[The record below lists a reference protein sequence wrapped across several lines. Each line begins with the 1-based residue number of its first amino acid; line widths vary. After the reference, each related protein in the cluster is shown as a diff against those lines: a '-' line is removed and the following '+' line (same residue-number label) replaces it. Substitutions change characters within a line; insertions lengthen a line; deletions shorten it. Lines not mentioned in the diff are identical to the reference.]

1 MIKRLSIVASVMT
14 VGLVVAGCSADEGTG
29 QAQEESYIIG
39 LDDTFAPMGFRN
51 DDDELVGFDIELAE
65 AVAEDLGVE
74 FTFQPIDWAMKETE
88 LNGGNID
95 MIWNGYTITDERA
108 GQVAFGTAYMEN
120 SQLIITLEGNEIDTK
135 EDLAGKSVAAQQS
148 SSAVD
153 AIESDPSNIIEEFAN
168 GEVVQYP
175 SNNEVFNDLIT
186 GRSDAIVVDET
197 LGRFYMNQNPS
208 EEYKVLEDNFG
219 EEEYAVGFRKEDDD
233 LRERVNQ
240 SLETLMNDGTYEDI
254 YDNWFD

>member
-1 MIKRLSIVASVMT
+1 M
-14 VGLVVAGCSADEGTG
+14 
-29 QAQEESYIIG
+29 
-39 LDDTFAPMGFRN
+39 
-51 DDDELVGFDIELAE
+51 
-65 AVAEDLGVE
+65 
-74 FTFQPIDWAMKETE
+74 
-88 LNGGNID
+88 
-95 MIWNGYTITDERA
+95 
-108 GQVAFGTAYMEN
+108 
-120 SQLIITLEGNEIDTK
+120 
-135 EDLAGKSVAAQQS
+135 
-148 SSAVD
+148 
-153 AIESDPSNIIEEFAN
+153 
-168 GEVVQYP
+168 
-175 SNNEVFNDLIT
+175 FNDLIT

>member
-1 MIKRLSIVASVMT
+1 MKKLMTIFTCVMA
-14 VGLVVAGCSADEGTG
+14 GGILLAGCSTDGETEQAEG
-29 QAQEESYIIG
+29 ESYVIG
-39 LDDTFAPMGFRN
+39 LDDTFAPMGFR
-51 DDDELVGFDIELAE
+51 DDNDELVGFDIELAT
-65 AVAEDLGVE
+65 AVSEDIGAD
-74 FTFQPIDWAMKETE
+74 FTFQSIDWAMKETE

-108 GQVAFGTAYMEN
+108 EQVDFSNPYMEN

-135 EDLAGKSVAAQQS
+135 EDLAGKTVAAQQS

-153 AIESDPSNIIEEFAN
+153 AIEADSSGIIEEFAN

-175 SNNEVFNDLIT
+175 SNNEVFNDLLT

-197 LGRFYMNQNPS
+197 MGRFYMNQNPS
-208 EEYKVLEDNFG
+208 DDYKVLDDNFG

-240 SLETLMNDGTYEDI
+240 SLETLKTDGTYDDI
-254 YDNWFD
+254 YNNWFD